1 MIESNPLNEWKSLN
15 QIPDLMEILVGIPD
29 GIPDGILDGIL
40 LFVEVVRHIF

>member
-1 MIESNPLNEWKSLN
+1 
-15 QIPDLMEILVGIPD
+15 MEILGGIPD